1 MPFCVSA
8 GEIMDINKLPL
19 SIQNHVINQPY
30 KTDKVGE
37 SDSKVFLFDDMV
49 LKAEKSCRHSDREY
63 EALKW
68 LSGRL
73 SVPEIIAFEK
83 SDGYNYLLMS
93 RIKGKTMIDDIINCN
108 PYRLVEAMAD
118 GIKQLW
124 AIDINNCPLDSR
136 LPSQLLEAKYRID
149 NDLVDTEDFEEDT
162 LGDNGFKSVDD
173 LYRFL
178 INYQPN
184 EDLVFTHGDYCLPNL
199 FVKDNKTIGFIDL
212 GKAGIADRWQDLAL
226 CIRSMKYNFCSIRGL
241 DENEFAELRN
251 YLLRLLNIKLDE
263 EKLRYYILL
272 DELF

>member
-19 SIQNHVINQPY
+19 SIQNHVMNHPY
-30 KTDKVGE
+30 ETDRVGE
-37 SDSKVFLFDDMV
+37 SDSKVFLFDNMV
-49 LKAEKSCRHSDREY
+49 LKIEKSCNHSNREY

-68 LSGRL
+68 LDGRL

-93 RIKGKTMIDDIINCN
+93 RIKSKTMIDDITKCN
-108 PYRLVEAMAD
+108 PYKLVEAMAD

-124 AIDINNCPLDSR
+124 AIDINDCPLDSR
-136 LPSQLLEAKYRID
+136 LPSQLLEAKYRLD

-162 LGDNGFKSVDD
+162 LGDNGFKSVDE
-173 LYRFL
+173 LYKFL
-178 INYQPN
+178 KNNQPD

-226 CIRSMKYNFCSIRGL
+226 CIRSMKYNYCSIRGL
-241 DENEFAELRN
+241 DETEFAELRN
-251 YLLRLLNIKLDE
+251 YLLRLLNIELDK